1 MDSLAKFVETL
12 QLHPIADHFTV
23 SLLIVAVLIDLV
35 ASAAPARLWLRYTA
49 LTLMILGA
57 LAAGASYATGDLEAD
72 RIWNALGQPARDVLH
87 RHAELGEFLAVGFG
101 VLALWRI
108 LLEAFG
114 FMAGT
119 RWLYLIIAVV
129 GICTLGYSAHLGG
142 DLVYDYGAGTALMAA
157 APVPSEAASPE
168 AAPTSAGPLPTVT
181 VPTAEPMSSPAASA
195 PPAAAASAS
204 AEESKAASVPTANPT
219 AQPSGAATSGVSM

>member
-1 MDSLAKFVETL
+1 MDSLVKFLQPL
-12 QLHPIADHFTV
+12 QLHPIADHFSV
-23 SLLIVAVLIDLV
+23 ALLIVAVLIDLV

-57 LAAGASYATGDLEAD
+57 LAAGASYATGDMEAD
-72 RIWNALGQPARDVLH
+72 RIWNALGQPAREVLH
-87 RHAELGEFLAVGFG
+87 RHAQLGEFLAIGFA

-108 LLEAFG
+108 LLQAFG

-119 RWLYLIIAVV
+119 RWLYLIVAIV
-129 GICTLGYSAHLGG
+129 GIGTLGYSAHLGG
-142 DLVYDYGAGTALMAA
+142 ELVYDYGAGTALMAA
-157 APVPSEAASPE
+157 APVPSEASSPE

-181 VPTAEPMSSPAASA
+181 VPTAEPTTSPAASA
-195 PPAAAASAS
+195 PAAAASA
-204 AEESKAASVPTANPT
+204 AEPKAASMPTANPT